1 MKKIKITSISMKTTP
16 MDFLRNTE
24 TIINVLTNEGTDT
37 SICVFPEL
45 CISGYGCEDAFFSSE
60 LRRKSIDS
68 LEKILPFT
76 TGRIVVVGLPL
87 YYNSSL
93 YNTSAVLFNGEILGL
108 VPKLHLANTGIH
120 YEKRWFREFQSEAD
134 TVSIFGQE
142 VPLGNFLFQ
151 ANGFS
156 FSIEICEDSWVA
168 HRKSAEASLYGAEII
183 LSTGASHFAFGKQE
197 TRRRIFQESSRS
209 QGNIFVYSNLNG
221 NESGRV
227 IFEGG
232 CLITALGEIIQEG
245 PRLHFTDYET
255 TSAVLDLDLVKNH
268 RSRFYR
274 DFTEVSDSNLSK
286 INFDFSPLEVSE
298 PLKQKEKI
306 ADLPNTMQ
314 DFSDAVSLGL
324 FDYLR
329 KTGSKGFTLSL
340 SGGADSSACAIL
352 TMIMKEKAKSE
363 LGNDVFQKL
372 NINENDILITI
383 YQSTRNSSEETR
395 KFAKTLAEE
404 LRLPS
409 HLEIE
414 IDPVIDFIT
423 ENISKLT
430 STNLNW
436 KDHDLALQNIQA
448 RARSPIVWLL
458 ANFKNHLLLST
469 GNRSEASVG
478 YTTMDGDSSG
488 SLCPISGVSK
498 TFILKW
504 LHYIAEGNISY
515 LPPLKILTELLE
527 KKPTAE
533 LKPPEEAQEDEKD
546 LMPYDLLQKIEFEYV
561 YNSRSDEEIFDSLSS
576 LYPGEEDLLKNNIQK
591 FIQLFK
597 RNQWKRERLPPG
609 FHLDDYS
616 LDSRAYFR
624 FPILSK

>member
-1 MKKIKITSISMKTTP
+1 
-16 MDFLRNTE
+16 
-24 TIINVLTNEGTDT
+24 
-37 SICVFPEL
+37 
-45 CISGYGCEDAFFSSE
+45 
-60 LRRKSIDS
+60 
-68 LEKILPFT
+68 
-76 TGRIVVVGLPL
+76 
-87 YYNSSL
+87 
-93 YNTSAVLFNGEILGL
+93 
-108 VPKLHLANTGIH
+108 
-120 YEKRWFREFQSEAD
+120 
-134 TVSIFGQE
+134 
-142 VPLGNFLFQ
+142 
-151 ANGFS
+151 
-156 FSIEICEDSWVA
+156 
-168 HRKSAEASLYGAEII
+168 
-183 LSTGASHFAFGKQE
+183 
-197 TRRRIFQESSRS
+197 
-209 QGNIFVYSNLNG
+209 
-221 NESGRV
+221 
-227 IFEGG
+227 
-232 CLITALGEIIQEG
+232 
-245 PRLHFTDYET
+245 
-255 TSAVLDLDLVKNH
+255 
-268 RSRFYR
+268 
-274 DFTEVSDSNLSK
+274 
-286 INFDFSPLEVSE
+286 
-298 PLKQKEKI
+298 
-306 ADLPNTMQ
+306 MQ